1 MVMQLGPSRPKF
13 ALRATH
19 RRGTFRLGVSHREVP
34 SAWSAPQK
42 DVDAVVDR
50 GRSRKG
56 KRRR

>member
-1 MVMQLGPSRPKF
+1 MVMQLGPTRTKF

-42 DVDAVVDR
+42 DHDVVEDR
-50 GRSRKG
+50 GRGRKN
-56 KRRR
+56 KRR